1 MILYLIKSTLLL
13 GVLLALYK
21 LLLENEKMHRFNRLY
36 LIMALVLGFTAP
48 LISIEI
54 TSNTHIAGLEME
66 TLNKVVNEPTQRV
79 SETIQKAITTST
91 PIQPSAV
98 KSMEETSSSRSFPIR
113 PVLWGVYGVVLGL
126 LLIRFIVGLIQIRIN
141 IKNSELDQFSQ
152 ATLVLMDTPIT
163 PQSFLHYI
171 FLNKQEYQSG
181 KVGSEI
187 LEHEYT
193 HVRQLH
199 SVDVMFIELLKLL
212 FWFNPLLYLYKHAIQ
227 LNHEFLAD
235 EYVVNN
241 VSSIQDYQKKLI
253 EVCETKGSILP
264 VTSMFAS
271 TNSKKRF
278 YMLAKS
284 ITVLNSRLKKLFTA
298 CILLGFTSLTTLGSN
313 TQTPEKI
320 SEPNTEET
328 NIISEDQDS
337 TTEILFNSPVD
348 EKCPIATKFDR
359 RTHPLLQTTREHTGV
374 DYKVP
379 IGTPV
384 YASAEGTFTFLGRK
398 GNLGNVVILDHGNGF
413 ASMYAHLAEYDP
425 KLELGSKVSRGE
437 QIALSGNT
445 GLSEGPHLHFSIEKD
460 SVFVDP
466 EIFLS
471 KKEDNR

>member
-54 TSNTHIAGLEME
+54 TSNSHIAGLEME

-79 SETIQKAITTST
+79 SQTIQKAITAST

-98 KSMEETSSSRSFPIR
+98 ESMEETSSSRSFPIL
-113 PVLWGVYGVVLGL
+113 PILWGVYGVVLGL
-126 LLIRFIVGLIQIRIN
+126 LLIRFIAGLIQIRIN
-141 IKNSELDQFSQ
+141 IKKSELDQFSQ

-241 VSSIQDYQKKLI
+241 VTDISNYQKKLI
-253 EVCETKGSILP
+253 EVCEVDAQTP
-264 VTSMFAS
+264 VTSHFSAS
-271 TNSKKRF
+271 TTKNRIKK
-278 YMLAKS
+278 LLVELNPIKS
-284 ITVLNSRLKKLFTA
+284 GLKILFITAIVGLISPACINLNSDQH
-298 CILLGFTSLTTLGSN
+298 S
-313 TQTPEKI
+313 
-320 SEPNTEET
+320 EET
-328 NIISEDQDS
+328 IEDLVYRLQQK
-337 TTEILFNSPVD
+337 ID
-348 EKCPIATKFDR
+348 EKDELSNHESQSLFHFVNSLEQVTDSIKNATIAEEAIRSLEPEYSRQLQKFDR
-359 RTHPLLQTTREHTGV
+359 LVSEYQTEVSGNSA
-374 DYKVP
+374 DQKELEEKYFLINSSYKILMIVHAQLSKYATMVP
-379 IGTPV
+379 GETTIPD
-384 YASAEGTFTFLGRK
+384 L
-398 GNLGNVVILDHGNGF
+398 
-413 ASMYAHLAEYDP
+413 P
-425 KLELGSKVSRGE
+425 KLPVKS
-437 QIALSGNT
+437 
-445 GLSEGPHLHFSIEKD
+445 
-460 SVFVDP
+460 
-466 EIFLS
+466 
-471 KKEDNR
+471 